1 MPVPF
6 TWLDGY
12 PSLLAAANGDYEATA
27 WALTG
32 KRDGAGNALAVWQD
46 YVAGTGPTNPSSH
59 FRCFIEMPS
68 GAPLLRW
75 DPDLG
80 SERVYTIWGRPSLTE
95 GGWITPT
102 NAASR
107 FFRVDVSL
115 P

>member
-46 YVAGTGPTNPSSH
+46 YVAGTCPTNPSSH